1 MLQGWP
7 SLLSFPQSRPVWWC
21 ALRGP
26 SVHPGVPASQ
36 NIVGRVFFGWNVFI
50 FINYDEVWSIPPKEM
65 IQSGPWRLSLEK
77 NRISW
82 SSSPAPARPQFWRR
96 KWLFSRQACPSGTYS
111 AEVLDSKGSTFAC
124 SWVETCWNMLKYR
137 ELGPPLIS
145 DRGTTWYLSHSNFN
159 GKYMGPS
166 NKLWNA

>member
-1 MLQGWP
+1 MCFEGSQCA
-7 SLLSFPQSRPVWWC
+7 SRCTSQSKHCWAGVFWLKCFYLHQLWW
-21 ALRGP
+21 
-26 SVHPGVPASQ
+26 SV
-36 NIVGRVFFGWNVFI
+36 
-50 FINYDEVWSIPPKEM
+50 INPPKEM